1 LDLDS
6 HLSISLS
13 LSLSH
18 KEKQKMKSCNIITL
32 LLQVYL
38 YTTLVAAAAA
48 SQETTTRQH
57 VHVVPTFSL
66 DEIQLGHRLP
76 ELSEVLRTTG
86 LFAVKTAPQA
96 SPSRLQAMNGLC
108 QCLEKDDD
116 SSTSSS
122 HHHHRQLLSDSKSVD
137 SILLQ
142 DGQTQRTTIAT
153 ATIGQ
158 DPLPLLD
165 DEDDTLLLDQ
175 LGCGS
180 NIQTAMETV
189 RDEVAVV
196 SKAVVQSMD
205 RLMGVGST
213 YDKRNEGPL
222 LETKYGSVY
231 RTMASIVHSA
241 NHLEHFHHYSKTNT
255 KKEKKTQTAKAQSKT
270 VEWHTDAGLF
280 LTFLPAHDCQSH
292 GAEQDDSFW
301 VQLANG
307 EQAQAYFEP
316 GSVAVMMGAGAEHWL
331 QSSSG
336 TILRATRHAVKMT
349 TSTSRVWYGMMHLV
363 PEDSIIQESPQ
374 RTFGDM
380 KQNMKVSSQQQGA
393 LDGETVAI
401 GCGPSTTDA
410 SSSFLPEA
418 SLANSNDISSP
429 TRRRR
434 RLQHVQDPSAC
445 NNVTNFFCWTQCLEI
460 PNYQQAE
467 GYINEGNSLYCLD
480 PGILARS
487 GNQVSK
493 AVEPCIGKVHN
504 SNCQGIWH
512 KTSPS
517 VEGWPVEYNSTIDNV
532 EEKYCYGGTSMYMDG
547 FHWIHDTTCVIYLF
561 PSLVLS
567 SQARF
572 IGACFGTILFGMMV
586 EAIIF
591 RRRKSIVN
599 FEPGMSRLLASAG
612 FYALQLTM
620 GYLVMLVVMTY
631 SIPLF
636 VCCISGLVLGHVIF
650 NARDALL
657 NRVGEKSSAA
667 DTHADGVRQDDETD
681 NDALQEGG
689 CGCHEEKHSFSAT
702 STEDTHQEPAAQ
714 SSCCGTSS
722 SNSKKPVQDD
732 RTHGIPEGSTP
743 CCQNSLDV
751 C

>member
-1 LDLDS
+1 MQSFNVLT
-6 HLSISLS
+6 I
-13 LSLSH
+13 
-18 KEKQKMKSCNIITL
+18 L
-32 LLQVYL
+32 LNLF
-38 YTTLVAAAAA
+38 TLVASSQA
-48 SQETTTRQH
+48 QETAATAIHSRQ
-57 VHVVPTFSL
+57 HVVPTFSL

-86 LFAVKTAPQA
+86 LFAVKVSPQS
-96 SPSRLQAMNGLC
+96 SPSRLEAMNGLC
-108 QCLEKDDD
+108 QCLNDNHNDHNHD
-116 SSTSSS
+116 F
-122 HHHHRQLLSDSKSVD
+122 HNDHHRQQQQQQQLE
-137 SILLQ
+137 SILLP
-142 DGQTQRTTIAT
+142 DGHTQRTTIAT

-158 DPLPLLD
+158 DPLPLD
-165 DEDDTLLLDQ
+165 DNGNDIQLL
-175 LGCGS
+175 CGS
-180 NIQTAMETV
+180 NTVNAMETV

-205 RLMGVGST
+205 RLLLGDVVHGGGGGA

-222 LETKYGSVY
+222 LETKYGSSY

-241 NHLEHFHHYSKTNT
+241 NHLEHFHHYQQKKKKNNNKTRT
-255 KKEKKTQTAKAQSKT
+255 EPSFKT

-280 LTFLPAHDCQSH
+280 LTFLPAHDCES
-292 GAEQDDSFW
+292 GGTNQDDSFW
-301 VQLANG
+301 VQLADG

-331 QSSSG
+331 HQSISP
-336 TILRATRHAVKMT
+336 ILRATRHAVKMT
-349 TSTSRVWYGMMHLV
+349 KNTSRVWYGMMHLV

-380 KQNMKVSSQQQGA
+380 KQNLKVSSSQQQGQGA
-393 LDGETVAI
+393 MDEETVAI
-401 GCGPSTTDA
+401 GCGPSTDDDAAFPLYTAA
-410 SSSFLPEA
+410 SSS
-418 SLANSNDISSP
+418 SS
-429 TRRRR
+429 RRRR
-434 RLQHVQDPSAC
+434 RLQHVQDASAC

-460 PNYQQAE
+460 PNYEQAE
-467 GYINEGNSLYCLD
+467 SYVNEGNSLYCLD
-480 PGILARS
+480 PGILAKS
-487 GNQVSK
+487 GNQVPK

-517 VEGWPVEYNSTIDNV
+517 VEGWPVEYNSTSQV

-561 PSLVLS
+561 PSFVLS

-620 GYLVMLVVMTY
+620 GYLVMLIVMTY

-636 VCCISGLVLGHVIF
+636 LCCISGLVLGHVVF
-650 NARDALL
+650 NARDALF
-657 NRVGEKSSAA
+657 NRAAKSAIA
-667 DTHADGVRQDDETD
+667 GGVQDETID
-681 NDALQEGG
+681 NVQEGG
-689 CGCHEEKHSFSAT
+689 CGCHEEKQSFSAT
-702 STEDTHQEPAAQ
+702 STEGTQQEATAQ
-714 SSCCGTSS
+714 SCCS
-722 SNSKKPVQDD
+722 SNNTKIENKPAVQD
-732 RTHGIPEGSTP
+732 RTHGVPEGSTP